1 MTLRSIFLLVFALAA
16 AGLTAFYARNW
27 IATERAAFMAS
38 IPEEEAP
45 AAVATFVLVAKETLP
60 AGTFVKPANMKWQ
73 AWPEDGVVEEYLV
86 QGEREMKELEGA
98 VVRHLITAGQPIT
111 GSRVVHPGDRGFLAA
126 VLNPGMRGVSVPV
139 NATSGIA
146 GFVFPGDWVDLILTI
161 RVNVKSEESGNS
173 DTRYFSETLL
183 TDVRILAI
191 DQNIENEKGEVNV
204 AKTATLEVT
213 PKQAEM
219 VAIALEMGLI
229 SLSLHSLAREQDRF
243 ARLARDIG
251 ADPGETTEVRSYT
264 TDFDIYYMLGKP
276 DGLPRKSRGGTK
288 RTINVLHGEKAETVK
303 F

>member
-1 MTLRSIFLLVFALAA
+1 MTLRSIFLLVFALVA

-38 IPEEEAP
+38 IPEEAP
-45 AAVATFVLVAKETLP
+45 PAQATLVLVAKKDLP

-73 AWPEDGVVEEYLV
+73 AWPEDGLVEEYWI
-86 QGEREMKELEGA
+86 QGKRDMKELEGA
-98 VVRHLITAGQPIT
+98 VVRHMITVGQPIT
-111 GSRVVHPGDRGFLAA
+111 DSRVVHPGDRGFLAA
-126 VLNPGMRGVSVPV
+126 VLNPGTRGVSVPV

-161 RVNVKSEESGNS
+161 RVNVKDEETGNN

-183 TDVRILAI
+183 TDVRVLAI
-191 DQNIENEKGEVNV
+191 DQNIENEKSKVNV

-219 VAIALEMGLI
+219 VAIALEMGSI

-251 ADPGETTEVRSYT
+251 ADPAETTEARSYT
-264 TDFDIYYMLGKP
+264 TDYDVYYMLGDP
-276 DGLPRKSRGGTK
+276 DGLPRKSGRGAK
-288 RTINVLHGEKAETVK
+288 RTINVLHGEKADTAK

>member
-1 MTLRSIFLLVFALAA
+1 MTLRSMLLLVFALGAA
-16 AGLTAFYARNW
+16 AFTAFYAHSW
-27 IATERAAFMAS
+27 IAAERAAIMAA
-38 IPEEEAP
+38 IPEEAP
-45 AAVATFVLVAKETLP
+45 QKPSTFVLVAKEDLP
-60 AGTFVKPANMKWQ
+60 SGTFVKPALMKWA
-73 AWPEDGVVEEYLV
+73 AWPEDGLVEGYMI
-86 QGEREMKELEGA
+86 QGEREMKELDGA

-111 GSRVVHPGDRGFLAA
+111 ESRVVHPGDRGFLAA

-161 RVNVKSEESGNS
+161 RVNVKSEESGNNES
-173 DTRYFSETLL
+173 RYFSETLL
-183 TDVRILAI
+183 TDVRVLAV

-219 VAIALEMGLI
+219 VAIALEMGSI

-251 ADPGETTEVRSYT
+251 ADPAETTSTRSYT
-264 TDFDIYYMLGKP
+264 TDIDIYYMLGDP
-276 DGLPRKSRGGTK
+276 NGMPRRGGHGAK
-288 RTINVLHGEKAETVK
+288 RTINVLHGAKADTAK

>member
-1 MTLRSIFLLVFALAA
+1 MTLRSILLLVFALVA

-38 IPEEEAP
+38 IPEEAP
-45 AAVATFVLVAKETLP
+45 AAPATLVLVAKEDLP
-60 AGTFVKPANMKWQ
+60 AGTFVKAANMKWQ
-73 AWPEDGVVEEYLV
+73 AWPEDGLVEEYWI
-86 QGEREMKELEGA
+86 QGKRDMKELDGA
-98 VVRHLITAGQPIT
+98 VVRLLISAGQPIT
-111 GSRVVHPGDRGFLAA
+111 NSRVVHPGDRGFLAA

-161 RVNVKSEESGNS
+161 RVNVKDEETNNNE
-173 DTRYFSETLL
+173 TRYFSETLL
-183 TDVRILAI
+183 TDVRVLAV

-213 PKQAEM
+213 TKQAEM
-219 VAIALEMGLI
+219 VAIALEMGSI

-251 ADPGETTEVRSYT
+251 ADPGETTNKRSYT
-264 TDFDIYYMLGKP
+264 TDYDVYYMLGDP
-276 DGLPRKSRGGTK
+276 DGIARKGSRSRKKTV
-288 RTINVLHGEKAETVK
+288 NVLHGEKADTAK

>member
-1 MTLRSIFLLVFALAA
+1 VA
-16 AGLTAFYARNW
+16 AGLTAFYARGW
-27 IATERAAFMAS
+27 IAAERAAILAS
-38 IPEEEAP
+38 IPEKGPETL
-45 AAVATFVLVAKETLP
+45 ATFVLVAKEDLP
-60 AGTFVKPANMKWQ
+60 AGTFVKPTAMTWQ
-73 AWPEDGVVEEYLV
+73 AWPEDGVTEDYMV
-86 QGEREMKELEGA
+86 QGKREMAELEGA

-111 GSRVVHPGDRGFLAA
+111 ESRVVHPGDRGFLAA

-146 GFVFPGDWVDLILTI
+146 GFVFPGDWVDLLLTI
-161 RVNVKSEESGNS
+161 RMNVKEEDTGNNE
-173 DTRYFSETLL
+173 TRYFSETLL
-183 TDVRILAI
+183 TDVRVLAV

-219 VAIALEMGLI
+219 IAIGLEMGSL

-251 ADPGETTEVRSYT
+251 ADPGETTNERSYT
-264 TDFDIYYMLGKP
+264 TDIDVYYMLGDP
-276 DGLPRKSRGGTK
+276 DGLVRRNGKSKKNTV
-288 RTINVLHGEKAETVK
+288 NVLHGEKADTAK

>member
-1 MTLRSIFLLVFALAA
+1 MTLRSILLLVFALVA
-16 AGLTAFYARNW
+16 AGFTAFYARGW
-27 IATERAAFMAS
+27 IAAERAAIMAS
-38 IPEEEAP
+38 IPEEAP
-45 AAVATFVLVAKETLP
+45 ETPGTFVLVAKEDLP
-60 AGTFVKPANMKWQ
+60 AGTFVKPATMAWQ
-73 AWPEDGVVEEYLV
+73 AWPEDGVAEGYMI

-98 VVRHLITAGQPIT
+98 VVRHPITAGQPIT
-111 GSRVVHPGDRGFLAA
+111 ESRVVHPGDRGFLAA

-161 RVNVKSEESGNS
+161 RVTVKDEGSGNKE
-173 DTRYFSETLL
+173 TRHFSETLL
-183 TDVRILAI
+183 TDVRVLAV

-219 VAIALEMGLI
+219 IAIALEMGSI

-243 ARLARDIG
+243 SRLARDIG
-251 ADPGETTEVRSYT
+251 ADPGETTNKRSYT
-264 TDFDIYYMLGKP
+264 TDFDIYYMLGDP
-276 DGLPRKSRGGTK
+276 NGVPRKGAMRK
-288 RTINVLHGEKAETVK
+288 RKTIHVLRGEKADTAK

>member
-1 MTLRSIFLLVFALAA
+1 MTLRSILLLVFALVA

-38 IPEEEAP
+38 IPEEAPEAP
-45 AAVATFVLVAKETLP
+45 STLVLVAKEDLP
-60 AGTFVKPANMKWQ
+60 AGTFVKPTNMKWQ
-73 AWPEDGVVEEYLV
+73 AWPEDGLVEEYWI
-86 QGEREMKELEGA
+86 QGERDMKELEGA
-98 VVRHLITAGQPIT
+98 VVRLLISAGQPIT
-111 GSRVVHPGDRGFLAA
+111 ESRVVHPGDRGFLAA

-161 RVNVKSEESGNS
+161 RVNVKDEETKENN
-173 DTRYFSETLL
+173 TRYFSETLL
-183 TDVRILAI
+183 TDVRVLAV

-204 AKTATLEVT
+204 AKTATLEAT

-219 VAIALEMGLI
+219 IAIALEMGSI

-251 ADPGETTEVRSYT
+251 ADPGEKTEARSYT
-264 TDFDIYYMLGKP
+264 SDFDVYYMLGDP
-276 DGLPRKSRGGTK
+276 DGIVRRGGRSRK
-288 RTINVLHGEKAETVK
+288 KIINVLHGEKADSVK